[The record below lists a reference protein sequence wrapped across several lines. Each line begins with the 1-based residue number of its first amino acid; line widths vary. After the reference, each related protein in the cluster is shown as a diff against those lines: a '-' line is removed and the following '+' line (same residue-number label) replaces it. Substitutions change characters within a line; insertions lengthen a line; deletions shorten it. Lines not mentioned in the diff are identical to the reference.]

1 MLEELRQKSS
11 GAKQTYAFW
20 GAFIVTGLVAA
31 GWAASLP
38 VRFNEVASE
47 IDGSGQTASGLSEFL
62 GEIKNEAGA
71 AVASSSL
78 PITDR
83 DSWGLNFN
91 ASSSAPKADPI
102 LIATTSAP
110 VTSGTTTILIATSTT
125 PNQ

>member
-11 GAKQTYAFW
+11 GTKQTYAFW

-62 GEIKNEAGA
+62 GEIKSEAGA

-91 ASSSAPKADPI
+91 ASSTTPEADPI